1 MIDLKK
7 SFKNIFKNI
16 LVQFLSF
23 LFLLSGLGIG
33 YAAWTTLTSNQGAT
47 GQPVNQTLMQGIIN
61 NLNDLNTRVASLG
74 TGKFWSS
81 DGAKDCVPVNGKQ
94 ALYKTS
100 FVNGKLT
107 TVQTGTKDV
116 FGILG
121 DDGDVVYE
129 TNETMKSGTVKSI
142 TSGGNKDFYGDT
154 STSTIVILCVD
165 GKALNILSSS
175 YKTTD
180 GIEAFNAGQA
190 R

>member
-61 NLNDLNTRVASLG
+61 NLNDLNTRVATLG
-74 TGKFWSS
+74 TSNGGIGYGQTWQDLTSSRKANTNYTNNTGK
-81 DGAKDCVPVNGKQ
+81 PIMVN
-94 ALYKTS
+94 Y
-100 FVNGKLT
+100 
-107 TVQTGTKDV
+107 
-116 FGILG
+116 
-121 DDGDVVYE
+121 Y
-129 TNETMKSGTVKSI
+129 
-142 TSGGNKDFYGDT
+142 YY
-154 STSTIVILCVD
+154 
-165 GKALNILSSS
+165 ALNGPMNSGVYAVIDGVTIYGSVGIQGYSSNNLSFIVPNGST
-175 YKTTD
+175 YR
-180 GIEAFNAGQA
+180 IEGYNPTSWVEL